1 MRNGKRGNIKMMIH
15 QLRAREKRAKR
26 RALRNNEPSTFV
38 MLTFTALTLFLF
50 FCISYWWCTGKAI
63 LQW

>member
-1 MRNGKRGNIKMMIH
+1 MMIH

-63 LQW
+63 IKW